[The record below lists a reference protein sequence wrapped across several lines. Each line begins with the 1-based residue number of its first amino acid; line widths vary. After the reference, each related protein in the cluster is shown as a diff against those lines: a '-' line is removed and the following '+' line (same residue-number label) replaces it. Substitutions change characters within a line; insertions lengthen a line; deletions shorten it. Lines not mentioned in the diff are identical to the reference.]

1 MLLRISYA
9 TGSKQQKQTSGDSH
23 FCGIMIVGLLFTATL
38 CVPIICYFLLPSA
51 DQVTYDH
58 R

>member
-1 MLLRISYA
+1 MAIYYA
-9 TGSKQQKQTSGDSH
+9 TGSEQQKQTPGDSQ
-23 FCGIMIVGLLFTATL
+23 FCGIMIAGLLLIATL
-38 CVPIICYFLLPSA
+38 CVPIVYYFLLPSA